1 MMAFKRIMSPLQ
13 RRGPF
18 GSCVTRSIFTWPFS
32 TFLIRSLFLSM
43 MDVGLWVEEDKGVE
57 GSKDLVVE
65 VGEDVG
71 LKVGENVGVQVGE
84 GVGVEVG
91 EGLVLRWR

>member
-1 MMAFKRIMSPLQ
+1 MGYGLLGVMLVLKASVLAR
-13 RRGPF
+13 
-18 GSCVTRSIFTWPFS
+18 FTWPFS
-32 TFLIRSLFLSM
+32 TFLIRSLFLSVM
-43 MDVGLWVEEDKGVE
+43 EVGLWVEEDKGVE
-57 GSKDLVVE
+57 GSKDLLVVE

-84 GVGVEVG
+84 DVGVDVG